1 MLGVGFIFYYYLTIL
16 RSSLLP
22 LLPLPSSTSSSS
34 STASSSTASS
44 SPSPSPSLTLMS
56 STLPPTQYKV
66 VEMNDRVPSFK
77 LATNSGKPPYADGDR
92 AQTAIINSLQLVEKC
107 KQDPSLIVVDVGAFI
122 GEFGLYAAACNCQVF
137 FFEVQLNVVDLI
149 RTSIS
154 LNNFSTSRVRIIPNA
169 VSDLPS
175 NSELMFSLR
184 GGETTASNGTSR
196 VPTIRL
202 DDVEWPQQSSILMLK
217 IDVEGFELNA
227 LRSAEKLFRE
237 KRIHHLIFE
246 YTAWWTDRAPQ
257 KELIPFVEK
266 TLGAKQL
273 FALDRTD
280 STVYGPLT
288 RYALNR
294 FHDVHVRQHL
304 QTDIYATFIESG

>member
-122 GEFGLYAAACNCQVF
+122 GSQIYYFFQQIQNHTLNLKKAQIAKKVYAC
-137 FFEVQLNVVDLI
+137 
-149 RTSIS
+149 
-154 LNNFSTSRVRIIPNA
+154 
-169 VSDLPS
+169 
-175 NSELMFSLR
+175 M
-184 GGETTASNGTSR
+184 
-196 VPTIRL
+196 
-202 DDVEWPQQSSILMLK
+202 K
-217 IDVEGFELNA
+217 
-227 LRSAEKLFRE
+227 
-237 KRIHHLIFE
+237 
-246 YTAWWTDRAPQ
+246 
-257 KELIPFVEK
+257 
-266 TLGAKQL
+266 
-273 FALDRTD
+273 
-280 STVYGPLT
+280 
-288 RYALNR
+288 
-294 FHDVHVRQHL
+294 
-304 QTDIYATFIESG
+304 